1 MQLEIKILSSIM
13 MQIIKQQIQVKMTL
27 NWYIF
32 IKENKVF
39 ETFKIAKYNIQSIQF
54 SANKVQRNASNL
66 LNTFP
71 VCKSSHDGLMSAKG
85 KKVKALSIV
94 NGNGI
99 LIISAC
105 AEVAGCNQTRL
116 CVYSVNAFLQ
126 DTAQLYCH
134 DICDC

>member
-54 SANKVQRNASNL
+54 SANKVQRNA
-66 LNTFP
+66 
-71 VCKSSHDGLMSAKG
+71 
-85 KKVKALSIV
+85 
-94 NGNGI
+94 
-99 LIISAC
+99 
-105 AEVAGCNQTRL
+105 
-116 CVYSVNAFLQ
+116 
-126 DTAQLYCH
+126 
-134 DICDC
+134 